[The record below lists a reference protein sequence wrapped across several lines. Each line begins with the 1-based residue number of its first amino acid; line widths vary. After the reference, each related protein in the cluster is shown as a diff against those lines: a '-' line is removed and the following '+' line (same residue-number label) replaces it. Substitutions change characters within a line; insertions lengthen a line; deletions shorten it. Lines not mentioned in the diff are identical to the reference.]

1 MTIERYLRLIA
12 GFFVVS
18 SLALGYWVS
27 PYWHIFTALVGLNLI
42 QFAFTNR
49 CPMAAILRKLGVRS
63 DEPCEP
69 TPTQPR
75 ASRHSLV

>member
-1 MTIERYLRLIA
+1 MTIERYIRLIA

-42 QFAFTNR
+42 QFSFTNW
-49 CPMAAILRKLGVRS
+49 CPMVAILRKLGVKS
-63 DEPCEP
+63 GEPCEP
-69 TPTQPR
+69 GPTLPL
-75 ASRHSLV
+75 SSHSAP